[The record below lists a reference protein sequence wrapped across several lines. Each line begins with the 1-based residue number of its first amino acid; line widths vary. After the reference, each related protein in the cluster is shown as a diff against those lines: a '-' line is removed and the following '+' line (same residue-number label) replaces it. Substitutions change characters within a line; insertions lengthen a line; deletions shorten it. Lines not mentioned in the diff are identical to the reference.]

1 MRTSIREIKWGTK
14 TNTTAIVTD
23 WWYAMN
29 ADKCEIIKAYATMEA
44 FMRDQVN
51 SNFSDGECLDIAIE
65 LFDNGISMVEYHNE
79 EE

>member
-1 MRTSIREIKWGTK
+1 MRTSIREVKWGTG

-29 ADKCEIIKAYATMEA
+29 ADKCEIVRAWATLEAY
-44 FMRDQVN
+44 MRDQVN
-51 SNFSDGECLDIAIE
+51 SSLSDGECLDIAIE
-65 LFDNGISMVEYHNE
+65 LFDDGISRVECSNE